1 MNRTAR
7 LHRQRQERGSVA
19 IEAALVIPM
28 LMLVLF
34 GIVEFSM
41 LLRDHVSLTAAA
53 RSGARIGSAEP
64 RMSTFTTDMA
74 AAVARAG
81 TGMPASTI
89 QELWVYEANVK
100 GYPTNGGSILG
111 TGTTFTACTTRCKRF
126 TYSGG
131 SFTAA
136 GGSWDA
142 TDVNACPGDAGMTSV
157 GVYIRARHRFISGL
171 FGSSVQITDHAV
183 MRFEPIPASALTAG
197 ATCK

>member
-1 MNRTAR
+1 MAR
-7 LHRQRQERGSVA
+7 RHRERADRGSVA
-19 IEAALVIPM
+19 IEAALVIPV

-41 LLRDHVSLTAAA
+41 LLRDHVALTAAA
-53 RSGARIGSAEP
+53 RSGARMGSAEP
-64 RMSTFTTDMA
+64 RMSTFATDMA
-74 AAVARAG
+74 AAVARSG

-111 TGTTFTACTTRCKRF
+111 TGTTFTTCDTRCRRF
-126 TYSGG
+126 TYAGG
-131 SFTAA
+131 TFTAA
-136 GGSWDA
+136 GGSWSEM
-142 TDVNACPGDAGMTSV
+142 DVNACPGDAGMTSV
-157 GVYIRARHRFISGL
+157 GVYIRANHRFISGL